1 MAESYETVNP
11 KPNGAYVE
19 VAAEKDVDGT
29 FPATKGGYAKERE
42 TLYEILHHMVS
53 AILVADQGNNRAPLL
68 HRIKTSVSQY
78 ASRIP
83 EASRNTSQDVLL
95 WTRQGSPLRALL
107 VVSVGTITLVSL
119 TGLFVFL
126 LLVLAATFN
135 AIVISLFVSLAVAG
149 GFLALFFASVTAIY
163 IGALSIAIF
172 AICTASFWAIVAILV
187 TTGWVGFFCTLW
199 LATRK
204 GFELAKQF
212 LTVTSSAITN
222 YADARHP
229 LKIENLDS
237 D

>member
-1 MAESYETVNP
+1 MAESCETVDP

-19 VAAEKDVDGT
+19 IAGEKDIDGAFQST
-29 FPATKGGYAKERE
+29 KERE
-42 TLYEILHHMVS
+42 TLYEILHHMGS
-53 AILVADQGNNRAPLL
+53 AILVAHKGNSAPLL
-68 HRIKTSVSQY
+68 QRIKTSVSQY
-78 ASRIP
+78 APRIP
-83 EASRNTSQDVLL
+83 EASRNTGQDVLL
-95 WTRQGSPLRALL
+95 WTRRGSPLRALL
-107 VVSVGTITLVSL
+107 VISVGTITLVSL
-119 TGLFVFL
+119 TGLSVFL

-172 AICTASFWAIVAILV
+172 AICAASFWAIVAILI
-187 TTGWVGFFCTLW
+187 TTGWIGFFCTLW

-204 GFELAKQF
+204 SFELAKQF
-212 LTVTSSAITN
+212 LTVTSTAVAN

-229 LKIENLDS
+229 LKMENLDS